1 MRSIDFAIIT
11 GLLEE
16 FQELKRAI
24 PGLAEEP
31 DERQGDVWYRG
42 RIESKWGYGYALVA
56 TFQKEMGPVPATL
69 LTQRVIERWDPAYI
83 ILVGLAGSFSKEVRR
98 GDVIVS
104 QQIFYYGPGKATPA
118 GIRYRPEGYPC
129 SMVLIR
135 QTQALSIDD
144 TAMDPLRAAARSS
157 AMQKADAASG
167 NPNVTDLA
175 ELRAH
180 RPRVHF
186 GTVASGEK
194 VIASSEM
201 QQELLGLH
209 GKILGAEME
218 SAGVL
223 HAAFFSGDAP
233 TPAIMIKGISD
244 HADHLKAH
252 DDEKEYWR
260 KLANE
265 NSIRLALALIESGRI
280 KPLRTDEFAVDV
292 TRGSVAEV
300 RDRITRPASDGV
312 SVLAFPKL
320 VLPKG
325 PLTQLT
331 VEITATTGAGQRL
344 RVIEA
349 IAEHVN
355 LRTEPVAANFP
366 AESYAVTLKNIG
378 PSPIGL
384 YFMLGGTAEQLRFR
398 ISGPACTQE
407 VGLELKSTRN

>member
-1 MRSIDFAIIT
+1 
-11 GLLEE
+11 
-16 FQELKRAI
+16 
-24 PGLAEEP
+24 
-31 DERQGDVWYRG
+31 
-42 RIESKWGYGYALVA
+42 
-56 TFQKEMGPVPATL
+56 
-69 LTQRVIERWDPAYI
+69 
-83 ILVGLAGSFSKEVRR
+83 
-98 GDVIVS
+98 
-104 QQIFYYGPGKATPA
+104 
-118 GIRYRPEGYPC
+118 
-129 SMVLIR
+129 
-135 QTQALSIDD
+135 
-144 TAMDPLRAAARSS
+144 
-157 AMQKADAASG
+157 
-167 NPNVTDLA
+167 
-175 ELRAH
+175 
-180 RPRVHF
+180 
-186 GTVASGEK
+186 
-194 VIASSEM
+194 
-201 QQELLGLH
+201 
-209 GKILGAEME
+209 
-218 SAGVL
+218 
-223 HAAFFSGDAP
+223 
-233 TPAIMIKGISD
+233 
-244 HADHLKAH
+244 
-252 DDEKEYWR
+252 
-260 KLANE
+260 
-265 NSIRLALALIESGRI
+265 LALALIESGRI

>member
-1 MRSIDFAIIT
+1 
-11 GLLEE
+11 
-16 FQELKRAI
+16 
-24 PGLAEEP
+24 
-31 DERQGDVWYRG
+31 
-42 RIESKWGYGYALVA
+42 
-56 TFQKEMGPVPATL
+56 
-69 LTQRVIERWDPAYI
+69 
-83 ILVGLAGSFSKEVRR
+83 
-98 GDVIVS
+98 
-104 QQIFYYGPGKATPA
+104 
-118 GIRYRPEGYPC
+118 
-129 SMVLIR
+129 
-135 QTQALSIDD
+135 
-144 TAMDPLRAAARSS
+144 
-157 AMQKADAASG
+157 
-167 NPNVTDLA
+167 
-175 ELRAH
+175 
-180 RPRVHF
+180 
-186 GTVASGEK
+186 
-194 VIASSEM
+194 M

-265 NSIRLALALIESGRI
+265 NSSRLALALIESGRI

>member
-11 GLLEE
+11 GLREE
-16 FQELKRAI
+16 FKGLKQAI
-24 PGLAEEP
+24 PGLVEEP
-31 DERQGDVWYRG
+31 DERQGDLWYRG
-42 RIESKWGYGYALVA
+42 RFESKRGYGYALVA

-69 LTQRVIERWDPAYI
+69 LTQRVIERWDPAHI

-104 QQIFYYGPGKATPA
+104 QQIFYYGPGKATPE

-144 TAMDPLRAAARSS
+144 TAMEPLYTAALSS
-157 AMQKADAASG
+157 AVQKADAAAG

-180 RPRVHF
+180 QPQVHF
-186 GTVASGEK
+186 GTIASGEK

-223 HAAFFSGDAP
+223 HAAFFTGDSP

-252 DDEKEYWR
+252 EDEKVYWR
-260 KLANE
+260 QLANE

-280 KPLRTDEFAVDV
+280 KPLRTDEFAVDL
-292 TRGSVAEV
+292 TRASVAKV
-300 RDRITRPASDGV
+300 RDRISRTASDGF
-312 SVLAFPKL
+312 SALAFPKL

-331 VEITATTGAGQRL
+331 IEITATTDAGQHL
-344 RVIEA
+344 RVFEA
-349 IAEHVN
+349 IAEHIN
-355 LRTEPVAANFP
+355 MRTEPVKAHFP
-366 AESYAVTLKNIG
+366 AESHALTLKNIG
-378 PSPIGL
+378 PAPIGL
-384 YFMLGGTAEQLRFR
+384 YFMLGGTAKQLLFR
-398 ISGPACTQE
+398 ISGPAFTQE
-407 VGLELKSTRN
+407 VGLELPNARN